1 MVVFPLQSATKIKMI
16 KLSKEEKNA
25 IVSYCEDNNIS
36 INAVETLEEVV
47 NNFNALET
55 DKQFLSQD
63 YLYYTVADLRFV
75 AEWFDIELCYNIMS
89 REEVEEITKQQLRE
103 SFDKQEE
110 LDIYT
115 MKRVLSETALGHS
128 ITDNYF
134 IPDPYVPYFKLL
146 TYDYMSALIGELIS
160 SIKDKVAEKGI
171 GA

>member
-1 MVVFPLQSATKIKMI
+1 MLELTNN
-16 KLSKEEKNA
+16 EKSS

-47 NNFNALET
+47 NHFNALET
-55 DKQFLSQD
+55 DKQFLSHD
-63 YLYYTVADLRFV
+63 YLYCTVEDLRFV
-75 AEWFDIELCYNIMS
+75 AEWFGIELCYNIMS
-89 REEVEEITKQQLRE
+89 REEVEEITMQQLRE

-110 LDIYT
+110 LDLYT
-115 MKRVLSETALGHS
+115 MRRVLSETALGHS
-128 ITDNYF
+128 IADNYF

-146 TYDYMSALIGELIS
+146 TYDYMSVIIGELIS